1 MYQQLLS
8 VERQYFQGRPIPSGR
23 VLDAFR
29 HRILAEGP
37 PNGQP
42 VDPATILDDIIGTAD
57 VHHQRLLALY
67 SYQQGAIAYRYFSW
81 PQSDQLARLAGELE
95 DARETRRS
103 LLIRIQD
110 LEEQLQRYSA
120 ASEVGTGLR
129 PTMAARL
136 GGPAVNTN
144 LDAGMNQQQ
153 ESNFPPHIRG
163 RGG

>member
-8 VERQYFQGRPIPSGR
+8 VERQYFQGTPIPSER
-23 VLDAFR
+23 VLDAFW

-37 PNGQP
+37 S
-42 VDPATILDDIIGTAD
+42 VDPATILRDIIGTAD

-67 SYQQGAIAYRYFSW
+67 SYQQGAIAYRHFSW
-81 PQSDQLARLAGELE
+81 PQSDQLAWLAGELE

-136 GGPAVNTN
+136 GGPAVSTN

-153 ESNFPPHIRG
+153 GSNFPPHIRG